1 MDQDL
6 TMAAMQPSA
15 ILDTSLSKRN
25 NVAALLAREIV
36 FREARQP
43 DHKMEAL
50 RKKYTPINE
59 IGQKSESA
67 ARQAPED
74 TESFEHIALV
84 DENGFEKAA
93 KQLFDPKRLQLTWQS
108 IGQVGLGIQNLGNT
122 CFLSSTLQ
130 ALSYIPAFAQ
140 YLLSEQ
146 HGRSCKF
153 HDFCVLCALEQHVK
167 QALERVPDNQ
177 ADNSIT
183 PIKLVGKIRGNEI
196 AIFADIS
203 VAIITERTGNS
214 NCKHHEARETR
225 RCTRISSTFAAGGS
239 EVLFGLSWIFGGYLQ
254 SQIECLRCKSVTKSF
269 EAFLDLSVDIH
280 NGKSVVRAMDEFTN
294 FHQMK
299 EDNKYHCE
307 SCDDKVAARKRL
319 SIYKAP
325 RTLTVHLKRFS
336 FKNGHINKIDK
347 MVTYKEQLDIRPYMT
362 DGQQQ
367 NVQGMYNLVAM
378 VVHSGTTT
386 HSGHYVAYVK
396 SSNGMWYCMNDASV
410 QQVSTQTVLNQK
422 AYILFYALENS
433 GLKPPASQEKNPRK
447 EVKPKGKLKQEKAVS
462 DNVPSDMNAIQDDDE
477 SGSLGVK
484 ISRKE
489 FAKVASAITK
499 PKAVVNE
506 EKATPTMMTNKE
518 RKRLRK
524 EKLEQARLARE
535 QEQAQSNKEGS
546 IDQSGDLSGPSTAI
560 AEAVKELEETTN
572 KPPEVDDEKLEEQR
586 KLSAAMSAAA
596 SLPTVS
602 STSAIVVN
610 YNDKMEDKRS
620 KLDAV
625 IQLEAEV
632 GKAEDV
638 KKTIFG
644 VGSKKGQFGVDLV
657 NRWDGDD
664 MDICTPV
671 SDADREAALRNAQGK
686 KKKRVDA
693 YDMDYDRGRV
703 KTVKKK
709 NNQQF
714 EKKNQFQ
721 AQLDIE
727 NAVKANRFTSAS
739 KKSKKEK

>member
-1 MDQDL
+1 M
-6 TMAAMQPSA
+6 
-15 ILDTSLSKRN
+15 
-25 NVAALLAREIV
+25 
-36 FREARQP
+36 
-43 DHKMEAL
+43 
-50 RKKYTPINE
+50 
-59 IGQKSESA
+59 
-67 ARQAPED
+67 
-74 TESFEHIALV
+74 
-84 DENGFEKAA
+84 
-93 KQLFDPKRLQLTWQS
+93 
-108 IGQVGLGIQNLGNT
+108 
-122 CFLSSTLQ
+122 
-130 ALSYIPAFAQ
+130 
-140 YLLSEQ
+140 
-146 HGRSCKF
+146 
-153 HDFCVLCALEQHVK
+153 
-167 QALERVPDNQ
+167 
-177 ADNSIT
+177 
-183 PIKLVGKIRGNEI
+183 
-196 AIFADIS
+196 
-203 VAIITERTGNS
+203 
-214 NCKHHEARETR
+214 
-225 RCTRISSTFAAGGS
+225 
-239 EVLFGLSWIFGGYLQ
+239 
-254 SQIECLRCKSVTKSF
+254 
-269 EAFLDLSVDIH
+269 
-280 NGKSVVRAMDEFTN
+280 
-294 FHQMK
+294 
-299 EDNKYHCE
+299 
-307 SCDDKVAARKRL
+307 
-319 SIYKAP
+319 
-325 RTLTVHLKRFS
+325 
-336 FKNGHINKIDK
+336 
-347 MVTYKEQLDIRPYMT
+347 
-362 DGQQQ
+362 
-367 NVQGMYNLVAM
+367 
-378 VVHSGTTT
+378 
-386 HSGHYVAYVK
+386 
-396 SSNGMWYCMNDASV
+396 
-410 QQVSTQTVLNQK
+410 LNQK

-433 GLKPPASQEKNPRK
+433 GLKPPGSQEKTPRK
-447 EVKPKGKLKQEKAVS
+447 EVKPKDKLKQEKAVS
-462 DNVPSDMNAIQDDDE
+462 DNVPSDTNAIQDDDE

-489 FAKVASAITK
+489 FAKVSSAITK

-506 EKATPTMMTNKE
+506 EKATPTVMTNKE

-524 EKLEQARLARE
+524 EKLEQARLAREQEQE

-572 KPPEVDDEKLEEQR
+572 KPPEVDEEKLEEQR

-664 MDICTPV
+664 MDIGTPV

-703 KTVKKK
+703 KKVKKK

-727 NAVKANRFTSAS
+727 NAVKVN
-739 KKSKKEK
+739 